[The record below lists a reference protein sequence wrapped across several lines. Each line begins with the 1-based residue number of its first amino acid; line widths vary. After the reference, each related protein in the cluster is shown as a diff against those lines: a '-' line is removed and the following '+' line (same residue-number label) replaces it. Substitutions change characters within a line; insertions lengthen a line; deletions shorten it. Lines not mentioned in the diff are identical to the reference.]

1 MQGDATFLCS
11 FYVSRGFWRKRHA
24 SCGASKVSWVGCC
37 LGRGPIDT
45 WGVRAN
51 LGVYPLAS
59 GPASHGPCHKVRG
72 PGLLLY
78 PYALA
83 IALGPTPRDHRAVNF
98 LLHGRKKFSRF
109 SGRVKIT
116 SARNHCAFRRGT
128 VAANAPHRAAAAL
141 AEKRCSAY
149 QVCAYTALTWWA
161 VCQRDWP
168 L

>member
-1 MQGDATFLCS
+1 MQGDANFFCS
-11 FYVSRGFWRKRHA
+11 FYVSRGF
-24 SCGASKVSWVGCC
+24 CGKCRGLCDALPGSVSRVLWCVKSFQDCRLAGAWTYRYVG
-37 LGRGPIDT
+37 GTRES
-45 WGVRAN
+45 WGVPPR
-51 LGVYPLAS
+51 LGTREPRPLPQ
-59 GPASHGPCHKVRG
+59 GTRPP
-72 PGLLLY
+72 LLLY

-128 VAANAPHRAAAAL
+128 VAAMCRIEP
-141 AEKRCSAY
+141 
-149 QVCAYTALTWWA
+149 
-161 VCQRDWP
+161 QRHQPRSDAQPTRYVLIP